1 MSVLREFKSRT
12 MAVMKSV
19 LLTKLAAI
27 FTYFSPVT
35 TVLLTIL
42 TVYFVAFKWRRRR
55 MEYLL
60 DKLPGPMAIPIFG
73 NMLEI
78 STGFEGVFR
87 VILCNTES
95 FISS

>member
-1 MSVLREFKSRT
+1 MRVLQELKSRT

-19 LLTKLAAI
+19 LLTKFVSI

-35 TVLLTIL
+35 TILLTIL

-60 DKLPGPMAIPIFG
+60 AKVPGPMAIPIFG
-73 NMLEI
+73 NVLEI
-78 STGFEGVFR
+78 STGFDGVF
-87 VILCNTES
+87 TFS
-95 FISS
+95 IS